1 MRASDEDREHVT
13 ERLRQATAE
22 GRLLASELEERL
34 ARALRAKTYGELD
47 ATISD
52 LPSGQVSKRSG
63 SYALARSHPLMAV
76 ALVATVTVA
85 VAVVVA
91 VVVAWLLMAWGLWL
105 MIGLIV
111 MASRRSHGS
120 HGPHAPHGPQAPRR
134 HGGGFGPRAHPGW
147 DRWH

>member
-13 ERLRQATAE
+13 ERLRQAAAE

-47 ATISD
+47 ATIFD

-63 SYALARSHPLMAV
+63 SHALARSHPLMAV
-76 ALVATVTVA
+76 AVVTTVTIA

-91 VVVAWLLMAWGLWL
+91 VVVAWFLMAWGLWL

-111 MASRRSHGS
+111 MAHRRAHRSQH
-120 HGPHAPHGPQAPRR
+120 PEAPRAAQ
-134 HGGGFGPRAHPGW
+134 GGFGARAHPGPH
-147 DRWH
+147 RWR